1 MKSWLAILSFGTSLL
16 LGTAWLVLFFKAVQ
30 DAETFWRLFFALLP
44 EISFFLLLAAFAQQK
59 AFEIDWSEVFSES
72 YIPKENI
79 SLGRDSSSKDQ
90 PKNQPEDQPK
100 RPLSASRLVMF
111 LTSLAATALCLA
123 LGSLFIYANFPPPQ
137 PSATDIH
144 WKDFAGALVALGFGV
159 LPYAVNRLVGPPA
172 PPR

>member
-72 YIPKENI
+72 YMPKENI
-79 SLGRDSSSKDQ
+79 STDLFP
-90 PKNQPEDQPK
+90 PKQPK